1 MDNNNGGQKSSQKSS
16 EQLQRETIARIA
28 RQKVENVYR
37 NDPNYQ
43 LFGTADDLKKY
54 HSAWQNYYQKYY
66 GEYYRNAAQKYVEK
80 ERFNAAKNDMQ
91 NTLKANAMGAKKV
104 EKPSLANSTQTK
116 DDEEDIEDTVKSFKK
131 EIQKK
136 AKKRV
141 RRIKKSRHFLPVV
154 IAIVILLAGILF
166 QYNQLIAAN
175 IIAYMTPGKDDVTSE
190 FVEIDPNVPVKV
202 SSEPTLI
209 IGKLNIVVPITFG
222 SKNDVNS
229 MMTAMGNG
237 VAHFSVPGASA
248 LPGELGNFVV
258 SGHSAGNVYERSNYK
273 FIFSGLTRMTK
284 NDTIQVDF
292 QGKRYTYT
300 VTDTKVVEPNDV
312 ASLVKI
318 AQDSDVPM
326 ITLLTCTPL
335 GTSRYRL
342 LVYGKQVSPEFQ
354 KGDNSITEQPNP
366 ETDTDIQMPSNSATP
381 LEQFW
386 NWLIGKE

>member
-1 MDNNNGGQKSSQKSS
+1 
-16 EQLQRETIARIA
+16 
-28 RQKVENVYR
+28 
-37 NDPNYQ
+37 
-43 LFGTADDLKKY
+43 
-54 HSAWQNYYQKYY
+54 
-66 GEYYRNAAQKYVEK
+66 
-80 ERFNAAKNDMQ
+80 
-91 NTLKANAMGAKKV
+91 
-104 EKPSLANSTQTK
+104 
-116 DDEEDIEDTVKSFKK
+116 
-131 EIQKK
+131 
-136 AKKRV
+136 
-141 RRIKKSRHFLPVV
+141 
-154 IAIVILLAGILF
+154 
-166 QYNQLIAAN
+166 
-175 IIAYMTPGKDDVTSE
+175 MTPGKDDVTSE
-190 FVEIDPNVPVKV
+190 FIEIDPNVPVKV

-273 FIFSGLTRMTK
+273 FIFSGLTRMAK
-284 NDTIQVDF
+284 NDTIQVDY

-300 VTDTKVVEPNDV
+300 VTGTKVVEPSDV

-342 LVYGKQVSPEFQ
+342 LVYGKQISPEFQ

-366 ETDTDIQMPSNSATP
+366 ETDESIQMPSNSATP

>member
-1 MDNNNGGQKSSQKSS
+1 
-16 EQLQRETIARIA
+16 
-28 RQKVENVYR
+28 
-37 NDPNYQ
+37 
-43 LFGTADDLKKY
+43 
-54 HSAWQNYYQKYY
+54 
-66 GEYYRNAAQKYVEK
+66 
-80 ERFNAAKNDMQ
+80 MQ

-104 EKPSLANSTQTK
+104 EKPSLADNARTK
-116 DDEEDIEDTVKSFKK
+116 DDEEIEDTVKSFKK

-141 RRIKKSRHFLPVV
+141 KRIKKSRHFLP
-154 IAIVILLAGILF
+154 IAIAVVILLAGILF

-190 FVEIDPNVPVKV
+190 FIEIDPNVPVKV

-273 FIFSGLTRMTK
+273 FIFSGLTRMAK
-284 NDTIQVDF
+284 NDTIQVDY

-300 VTDTKVVEPNDV
+300 VTGTKVVEPSDV

-342 LVYGKQVSPEFQ
+342 LVYGKQISPEFQ

-366 ETDTDIQMPSNSATP
+366 ETDESIQMPSNSATP